1 MTLLEEIYE
10 AAAQAAPS
18 GADEELLQRL
28 CRISAA
34 QWQAR
39 LKAGVTPED
48 CREVFICAAAWSA
61 AAGYFTQQSA
71 ASWNIESFTVGDV
84 SVKTASGRED
94 RAADAGAAIDAAGTA
109 ADAPVLQGGGFCVR
123 GGARMKA
130 LIESILQ
137 GYGSLVTVR
146 DGQSARTFRALV
158 QPVTEKGWA
167 STRKLIESLGRVPKG
182 QYVYI
187 GPAEMEI
194 KQGQTVEVRQGGVCR
209 PAQRDDGAGR

>member
-48 CREVFICAAAWSA
+48 CREVFICAAA
-61 AAGYFTQQSA
+61 GYFTQQSA

-84 SVKTASGRED
+84 SVKTASGEKTAQQTPVQRLTQQAQLLMRPFCRAED
-94 RAADAGAAIDAAGTA
+94 FAFVG
-109 ADAPVLQGGGFCVR
+109 VR
-123 GGARMKA
+123 G
-130 LIESILQ
+130 
-137 GYGSLVTVR
+137 
-146 DGQSARTFRALV
+146 
-158 QPVTEKGWA
+158 
-167 STRKLIESLGRVPKG
+167 
-182 QYVYI
+182 
-187 GPAEMEI
+187 
-194 KQGQTVEVRQGGVCR
+194 
-209 PAQRDDGAGR
+209 

>member
-18 GADEELLQRL
+18 GADEALLQRL

-61 AAGYFTQQSA
+61 AAGYATQQSA

-84 SVKTASGRED
+84 SVKTASGEKTAQQTPVQRLTQQAQLLMRPFCRAED
-94 RAADAGAAIDAAGTA
+94 FAFVG
-109 ADAPVLQGGGFCVR
+109 VR
-123 GGARMKA
+123 G
-130 LIESILQ
+130 
-137 GYGSLVTVR
+137 
-146 DGQSARTFRALV
+146 
-158 QPVTEKGWA
+158 
-167 STRKLIESLGRVPKG
+167 
-182 QYVYI
+182 
-187 GPAEMEI
+187 
-194 KQGQTVEVRQGGVCR
+194 
-209 PAQRDDGAGR
+209 

>member
-71 ASWNIESFTVGDV
+71 ASWNIESFTV
-84 SVKTASGRED
+84 A
-94 RAADAGAAIDAAGTA
+94 
-109 ADAPVLQGGGFCVR
+109 
-123 GGARMKA
+123 
-130 LIESILQ
+130 
-137 GYGSLVTVR
+137 
-146 DGQSARTFRALV
+146 
-158 QPVTEKGWA
+158 
-167 STRKLIESLGRVPKG
+167 
-182 QYVYI
+182 
-187 GPAEMEI
+187 
-194 KQGQTVEVRQGGVCR
+194 
-209 PAQRDDGAGR
+209 

>member
-61 AAGYFTQQSA
+61 AAGYATQQSA

-84 SVKTASGRED
+84 SVKTSGGEKTSS
-94 RAADAGAAIDAAGTA
+94 AGVPGALLAQAKA
-109 ADAPVLQGGGFCVR
+109 VLKPYCRGEGFSFLGVR
-123 GGARMKA
+123 G
-130 LIESILQ
+130 
-137 GYGSLVTVR
+137 
-146 DGQSARTFRALV
+146 
-158 QPVTEKGWA
+158 
-167 STRKLIESLGRVPKG
+167 
-182 QYVYI
+182 
-187 GPAEMEI
+187 
-194 KQGQTVEVRQGGVCR
+194 
-209 PAQRDDGAGR
+209 

>member
-34 QWQAR
+34 QWQAQ

-84 SVKTASGRED
+84 SVKTASGEKTAQQTPVQRLTQQAQLLMHPFCRAED
-94 RAADAGAAIDAAGTA
+94 FAFVG
-109 ADAPVLQGGGFCVR
+109 VR
-123 GGARMKA
+123 G
-130 LIESILQ
+130 
-137 GYGSLVTVR
+137 
-146 DGQSARTFRALV
+146 
-158 QPVTEKGWA
+158 
-167 STRKLIESLGRVPKG
+167 
-182 QYVYI
+182 
-187 GPAEMEI
+187 
-194 KQGQTVEVRQGGVCR
+194 
-209 PAQRDDGAGR
+209 